1 MLNSVSDRKSLLACL
16 ADCPADNHARS
27 LARTVFIRNVI
38 WESKKG
44 LGQSSPIWVIFFFY
58 CLEALKNQQRQ

>member
-1 MLNSVSDRKSLLACL
+1 MVKIATF
-16 ADCPADNHARS
+16 AKPE
-27 LARTVFIRNVI
+27 TVI